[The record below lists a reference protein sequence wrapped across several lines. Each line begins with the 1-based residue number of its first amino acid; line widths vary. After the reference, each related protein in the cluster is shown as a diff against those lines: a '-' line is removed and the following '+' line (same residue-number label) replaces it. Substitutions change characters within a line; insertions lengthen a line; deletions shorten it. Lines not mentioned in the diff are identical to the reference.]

1 MVKKLRRLYVKV
13 SPFAVLVRR
22 KKAALYSNSS
32 EPQLVDG
39 ICCESTQSD
48 LFLCPICDSFS
59 IIDPNQINMH
69 TKRSK

>member
-1 MVKKLRRLYVKV
+1 MVKKPRRLYVKA
-13 SPFAVLVRR
+13 SPFAVFIRR

-32 EPQLVDG
+32 EPQLVDS
-39 ICCESTQSD
+39 IYRESAQSD

-59 IIDPNQINMH
+59 VIDLNQINMH